1 MTGRGFYGIRLFM
14 NGNAVWD
21 AAKQEAIMD
30 FEKLCAER
38 YSLRKF
44 SNRPIEAEK
53 LEKVLEAGR
62 KAPTAHNLQPQRI
75 LVMQSKEA
83 LEKAE
88 ECTACK
94 FHPPVILV
102 VAYDPAKAWNRE
114 GDMKNHGEI
123 DATIAA
129 TQMML
134 QAADLGLGTCYVGM
148 FSQEKLHEM
157 FPEMKGLVATAM
169 LPLGYPAE
177 TAHPSRLHGDR
188 MPLDEMVIRL

>member
-1 MTGRGFYGIRLFM
+1 
-14 NGNAVWD
+14 
-21 AAKQEAIMD
+21 MD

-38 YSLRKF
+38 YSLRKYAD
-44 SNRPIEAEK
+44 RPVEAEK
-53 LEKVLEAGR
+53 LEKVLEAGHN
-62 KAPTAHNLQPQRI
+62 APTAHNLQPQRI
-75 LVMQSKEA
+75 LVMQSREA

-94 FHPPVILV
+94 FHAPVILV

-129 TQMML
+129 TQ
-134 QAADLGLGTCYVGM
+134 
-148 FSQEKLHEM
+148 EKLHEL

-177 TAHPSRLHGDR
+177 TAHPSRLHTDR

>member
-1 MTGRGFYGIRLFM
+1 
-14 NGNAVWD
+14 
-21 AAKQEAIMD
+21 MD

-38 YSLRKF
+38 YSLRKYAD
-44 SNRPIEAEK
+44 RPVEAEK
-53 LEKVLEAGR
+53 LEKVLEAGHN
-62 KAPTAHNLQPQRI
+62 AP
-75 LVMQSKEA
+75 
-83 LEKAE
+83 
-88 ECTACK
+88 
-94 FHPPVILV
+94 
-102 VAYDPAKAWNRE
+102 KAWNRE

-148 FSQEKLHEM
+148 FSQEKLHEL

-177 TAHPSRLHGDR
+177 TAHPSRLHTDR

>member
-1 MTGRGFYGIRLFM
+1 
-14 NGNAVWD
+14 
-21 AAKQEAIMD
+21 MD

-38 YSLRKF
+38 YSLRKYAD
-44 SNRPIEAEK
+44 RAVEAEK
-53 LEKVLEAGR
+53 LEKVLEAGHN
-62 KAPTAHNLQPQRI
+62 APTAHNLQPQRI
-75 LVMQSKEA
+75 LVMQSREA

-94 FHPPVILV
+94 FHAPVILV

-148 FSQEKLHEM
+148 FSQEKLHEL

-177 TAHPSRLHGDR
+177 TAHPSRLHTDR
-188 MPLDEMVIRL
+188 ITTNA

>member
-1 MTGRGFYGIRLFM
+1 
-14 NGNAVWD
+14 
-21 AAKQEAIMD
+21 
-30 FEKLCAER
+30 
-38 YSLRKF
+38 
-44 SNRPIEAEK
+44 
-53 LEKVLEAGR
+53 
-62 KAPTAHNLQPQRI
+62 
-75 LVMQSKEA
+75 MQSKEA

-94 FHPPVILV
+94 FHPPVVLV

-148 FSQEKLHEM
+148 FSQEKLHET

-177 TAHPSRLHGDR
+177 TAHPSRLHTDR
-188 MPLDEMVIRL
+188 MPIDEMVVRL